1 MESRRVGG
9 VPTFPLTV
17 SVRGGFY
24 KVVLGDTSIT
34 GMSTLPDQLLAAND
48 DLELAI
54 WFSDGVNGIAR
65 LGSLIKS
72 ACSCRRS
79 PRKYTT
85 VNAPRSDWIFGERK

>member
-1 MESRRVGG
+1 MEKDNFGLPLLPKTGGFACNHEGWGG

-54 WFSDGVNGIAR
+54 WFSDGVNGICSSWR
-65 LGSLIKS
+65 KS
-72 ACSCRRS
+72 T
-79 PRKYTT
+79 P
-85 VNAPRSDWIFGERK
+85 